1 MVCSNT
7 LDCIAKNEPFLGP
20 GSGSGPLDILFSP
33 GVLIAAAIIV
43 LLVVK

>member
-33 GVLIAAAIIV
+33 GVIIV
-43 LLVVK
+43 GVVLLLLVVK